1 MSVMPPM
8 RFLKFLKGSR
18 SPWSGWLLLCL
29 LWVVPIAPAQAQT
42 TGDSLGDNSQG
53 QVVVSGFVLDHH
65 RKAMELAAIT
75 EAHSQATTRSDA
87 DGYYEL
93 TLPRRDTLLLYYSC
107 LSYQT
112 AVRIVPVES
121 SQLRLNVIL
130 QPLSQTLQDVSI
142 TALQHRTGDLERID
156 PADIRLLPD
165 PAGGSIEALLVTFAG
180 VSSNNELSTQYMV
193 RGGNYDE
200 NLVYVNG
207 VEVYR
212 PLLIRS
218 GQQEGLSFVNPRM
231 TADVHFSAGG
241 FEARYGDKTASV
253 LDIRYKT
260 PERFE
265 ASFNASLLGANAYV
279 GTASRDGRLSQIHG
293 LRYKTNAYLLGSLE
307 TKGEYRPSYFDY
319 QTSINWKL
327 TDRTTL
333 SFLGNISQNSYRFT
347 PQTRETETGTFQT
360 KYSFRVYFDGREQDL
375 FRTAFGALSLHHE
388 PSRHLKLTLQTSL
401 FRTDEQE
408 TYDITGQYWLSQSP
422 IKNNR
427 SDTVNSRLIGVG
439 TYHEHA
445 RNRLSATVLNIAH
458 NGQWQVDAHHLRWGL
473 AWQRERFDDHLREWE
488 MRDSAGYS
496 LPYSDSQIN
505 FVENLY
511 SENTLD
517 NHRFTAY
524 VQDTWKTRVKGGLLS
539 LTAGVRTQWWS
550 FNGQWLVSPRLS
562 AGFIPAWD
570 KDFVFRL
577 AGGIY
582 YQAPFYKEIRDTVL
596 VGGIS
601 TVVLNHDIRA
611 PKSTQTILGTDY
623 HFTLWERPFKLTGE
637 AYYKKMDDLIPYTV
651 DNVRIRYEGVNHGEA
666 QTLGCDFKL
675 FGEFI
680 PGTDSWI
687 TLSLMD
693 SKERID
699 GYTIPSPN
707 EQRYNVSM
715 FFRDY
720 LPRNPKYSMT
730 LRMVWADGLSFGPP
744 SMPKRYAINRMKP
757 YRRLDIGLSRLLVGG
772 EDKLLQ
778 KAWLRSVK
786 DIWISLDCF
795 NLLGI
800 DNTNSY
806 YWVRDIAGQEWAIP
820 NYLTGRQ
827 LNLSLSVDF

>member
-1 MSVMPPM
+1 MHPIRLP
-8 RFLKFLKGSR
+8 L
-18 SPWSGWLLLCL
+18 SPIGKLIVRTSCLLLLFL
-29 LWVVPIAPAQAQT
+29 LPGRDGLAAQPSAE
-42 TGDSLGDNSQG
+42 SPRRLSI
-53 QVVVSGFVLDHH
+53 SGYVMDHR
-65 RKAMELAAIT
+65 RKALELAGIT
-75 EAHSQATTRSDA
+75 EVHSQAATVSDA
-87 DGYYEL
+87 NGYYEL
-93 TLPRRDTLLLYYSC
+93 SVPQRDTLTLYFTC

-112 AVRIVPVES
+112 AVRIVPAES
-121 SQLRLNVIL
+121 SRLQLNVIL
-130 QPLSQTLQDVSI
+130 QPLSHSLQDVSI
-142 TALQHRTGDLERID
+142 TAQSHRTGSMEKID
-156 PADIRLLPD
+156 PSDIRLLPD

-180 VSSNNELSTQYMV
+180 VSSNNELSTQYSV

-218 GQQEGLSFVNPRM
+218 GQQEGLSFVNPQL
-231 TADVHFSAGG
+231 TADVRFSAGG
-241 FEARYGDKTASV
+241 FEARYGDKAASV
-253 LDIRYKT
+253 LDIRYKD
-260 PERFE
+260 PQEFE
-265 ASFNASLLGANAYV
+265 ASLHASLLGANVYV
-279 GTASRDGRLSQIHG
+279 GSASRDGRLSQIHG
-293 LRYKTNAYLLGSLE
+293 LRYKTNAYLLGSLD

-319 QTSINWKL
+319 QTSVNWRL
-327 TDRTTL
+327 SPATTL
-333 SFLGNISQNSYRFT
+333 SFLGNISQNSYRFV

-360 KYSFRVYFDGREQDL
+360 KYSFRVYFDGQEEDM
-375 FRTAFGALSLHHE
+375 FRTAFGALNLKYE
-388 PSRHLKLTLQTSL
+388 PDRHLQLSLQTSL

-408 TYDITGQYWLSQSP
+408 TFDITGQYWLSQSP
-422 IKNNR
+422 IKNSR

-445 RNRLSATVLNIAH
+445 RNRLAATVLNLGH
-458 NGQWQVDAHHLRWGL
+458 HGTWQGDAHQLHWGA
-473 AWQRERFDDHLREWE
+473 AWQYEHLDDRLREWE

-496 LPYSDSQIN
+496 QPYSDQTIN
-505 FVENLY
+505 FVENLR
-511 SENTLD
+511 SENRLD
-517 NHRFTAY
+517 NHRLTAY
-524 VQDTWKTRVKGGLLS
+524 LQDTWKTRIRGGLLS
-539 LTAGVRTQWWS
+539 LTAGLRSQWWS
-550 FNGQWLVSPRLS
+550 FNRQWLLSPRVS
-562 AGFIPAWD
+562 AGFIPAWEQ
-570 KDFVFRL
+570 DFVFRL

-596 VGGIS
+596 LGGVS

-611 PKSTQTILGTDY
+611 PKSTQVIFGTDY
-623 HFTLWERPFKLTGE
+623 HFSLWERPFKFTAE

-651 DNVRIRYEGVNHGEA
+651 DNVRIRYEGVNHGSA
-666 QTLGCDFKL
+666 RTWGCDMKL

-693 SKERID
+693 SKEHLD
-699 GYTIPSPN
+699 GQVIPSPN
-707 EQRYNVSM
+707 EQRYNISM

-730 LRMVWADGLSFGPP
+730 LRVIWADGLSFGPP
-744 SMPKRYAINRMKP
+744 SMPKVFAVNRMKP
-757 YRRLDIGLSRLLVGG
+757 YRRMDIGLSRLLVGG

-778 KAWLRSVK
+778 QSWLRSVK
-786 DIWISLDCF
+786 DIWISLECF

-806 YWVRDIAGQEWAIP
+806 YWVRDISGQEWAIP